1 MARTYDDVRV
11 FPGGTYQNMQ
21 WLPLSITLND
31 RYDLLMLFLVGHFD
45 NVL

>member
-1 MARTYDDVRV
+1 MMTLGFFQAVH
-11 FPGGTYQNMQ
+11 MQ